1 MILLMFYLD
10 HTGAGQSLGEKKNK
24 KIKKIIIL
32 LYINETVIL
41 IN

>member
-24 KIKKIIIL
+24 KNKKNHNIII
-32 LYINETVIL
+32 Y
-41 IN
+41 